1 VPAPTPASFAGVSR
15 RSSPERS
22 RYSQRVDRPSDFV
35 RYFGNVRARTERLIP
50 LIPPDRL
57 EWSAGPGALSFG
69 DLLRHL
75 AGTERWMWAE
85 NVAGRPARYPG
96 HGPDLASGYDATC
109 RYVADLHAESMVIF
123 ESLTPEQYAAGVLTP
138 GGVTLPAWK
147 WLRAMI
153 EHEAH
158 HRGQLYLMLR
168 LIGVSTPPVF
178 GLTSEEVRARSSP
191 DGQRE

>member
-1 VPAPTPASFAGVSR
+1 M
-15 RSSPERS
+15 
-22 RYSQRVDRPSDFV
+22 DRPSDFV

-57 EWSAGPGALSFG
+57 EWSAGAGALSFG

-85 NVAGRPARYPG
+85 NAAGRPACYPG
-96 HGPDLASGYDATC
+96 HSTELAAGYDATC
-109 RYVADLHAESMVIF
+109 RYVADLHAESMAIF
-123 ESLTPEQYAAGVLTP
+123 AALTPEQYAAGVVTP
-138 GGVTLPAWK
+138 GGATLPAWK

-168 LIGVSTPPVF
+168 LVGVSTPPVF
-178 GLTSEEVRARSSP
+178 GLTSEEVRARSSA
-191 DGQRE
+191 RSS